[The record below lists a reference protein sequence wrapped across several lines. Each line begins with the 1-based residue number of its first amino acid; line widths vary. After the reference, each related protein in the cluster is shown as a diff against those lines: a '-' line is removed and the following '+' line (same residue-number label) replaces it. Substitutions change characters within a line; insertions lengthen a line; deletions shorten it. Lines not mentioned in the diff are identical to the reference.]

1 MLLCCFQRNV
11 HDAAQQVGWSVAN
24 TRKCQREDTSHRL
37 RPVKAFAR
45 DKECLLFGHS
55 LLVVVVA
62 QIFQQPVLVEWEDLR
77 GSVSTCGTRSRNLRG
92 GIWNCAT
99 RSTIDTMNN
108 VEMVKWG

>member
-77 GSVSTCGTRSRNLRG
+77 GSLFFSTGGGALEIQEVGYGSGTNLSP
-92 GIWNCAT
+92 A
-99 RSTIDTMNN
+99 
-108 VEMVKWG
+108 